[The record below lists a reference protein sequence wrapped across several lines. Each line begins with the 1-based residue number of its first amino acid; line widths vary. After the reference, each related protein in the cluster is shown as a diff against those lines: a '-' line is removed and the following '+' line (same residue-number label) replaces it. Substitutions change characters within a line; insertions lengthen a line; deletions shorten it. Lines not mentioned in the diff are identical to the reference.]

1 VSPAVALALA
11 WLAELAAVTGGV
23 LGVRWWLPALGAHLV
38 AVFLVER
45 SRRRERGEA
54 RFLAAALVLALP
66 GLGLAGISAIAAW
79 QRRAGPSGLYAGAH
93 SEMAELPGPGQVP
106 EPVDRVFEWLQAQVS
121 VQPVADLIRSADPRI
136 QRWGVGLLARRG
148 DAASVALLREA
159 LQAPDRDTQIA
170 ASGALQRVEERLAER
185 ITRTQEALRGEP
197 DSPERRLAYGDA
209 CATYQASG
217 ILDPA
222 MGRHWLG
229 EAETA
234 YRQAR
239 AARPGWPPAARAL
252 ARVLLAREDVD
263 GAEALAREVS
273 AGEPSAESDL
283 LLSEILFRQRRWR
296 DLLALAREAAAAGRA
311 DETLRWWAGEEP
323 AA

>member
-1 VSPAVALALA
+1 VLGW
-11 WLAELAAVTGGV
+11 WLA
-23 LGVRWWLPALGAHLV
+23 ALGAHL
-38 AVFLVER
+38 AAALLVER
-45 SRRRERGEA
+45 SRRRDRPDA

-66 GLGLAGISAIAAW
+66 GLGLAGIGAIALW
-79 QRRAGPSGLYAGAH
+79 QRRAAPSGLYAGAH
-93 SEMAELPGPGQVP
+93 AEMAELPGPGQAP

-121 VQPVADLIRSADPRI
+121 VQPVADLIRSADPRT

-170 ASGALQRVEERLAER
+170 ASGALQRVEERLVGR
-185 ITRTQEALRGEP
+185 IGQTEEGRRGEP
-197 DSPERRLAYGDA
+197 DSPERQLAHGDA
-209 CATYQASG
+209 CAAYQASG
-217 ILDPA
+217 ILDPT

-234 YRQAR
+234 YRR
-239 AARPGWPPAARAL
+239 AWALRPGWPSAARAL
-252 ARVLLAREDVD
+252 ARVLLARDEVD
-263 GAEALAREVS
+263 EAEALARE
-273 AGEPSAESDL
+273 ARGREPSGEADL

-311 DETLRWWAGEEP
+311 DETLRGWAGEEP